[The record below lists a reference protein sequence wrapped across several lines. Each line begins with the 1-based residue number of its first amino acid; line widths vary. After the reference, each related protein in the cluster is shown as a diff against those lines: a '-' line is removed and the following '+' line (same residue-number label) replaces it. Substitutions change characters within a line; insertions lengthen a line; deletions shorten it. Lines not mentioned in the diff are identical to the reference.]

1 MKKQLVKRII
11 GKQNIYRIR
20 KVRHIIYLILMYPVV
35 VLMPRDKKK
44 ILFGAWGGEQ
54 FSDNPKYFL
63 KYILSLNQGFKC
75 YWFGNES
82 IRDKVE
88 AFEGVTFVLK
98 GSTKAKWHLLTAKWL
113 VCNLGIAVD
122 VTNDFPTYGRIKQ
135 LSFWHGTAFKGVC
148 RRNYHAE
155 LSRNPLK
162 RFEQYF
168 LSLDFSIAV
177 PRYSWTSFSNEE
189 MRFLM
194 PYEVPWQFKPE
205 MSIANG
211 TARIDY
217 LITNKDNIKEISRV
231 KSNIANILGLPVEKK
246 WYLYMPTYRKGAS
259 VNFSFLSSEHINQ
272 INNVLEK
279 DDAILIEK
287 QHPQV
292 LIKNN
297 LKGGWNGHIYM
308 LPSEKGIIDIDT
320 QELLLASELL
330 ITDYSSCCCDFMTM
344 NRPVIHYVYDV
355 TEYKS
360 AERNELHDLNEYAF
374 GIVAKT
380 EKELIMALQYGKQ
393 ELLKHKAPKAEELIN
408 GEKGHACE
416 TFAKW
421 VGLVE

>member
-1 MKKQLVKRII
+1 
-11 GKQNIYRIR
+11 
-20 KVRHIIYLILMYPVV
+20 MYPIV

-177 PRYSWTSFSNEE
+177 PRYSWASFSFEE

-194 PYEVPWQFKPE
+194 PFEVPWQFKPE
-205 MSIANG
+205 MSIAAG
-211 TARIDY
+211 TARVDY
-217 LITNKDNIKEISRV
+217 LINNMKNEAEIRRV
-231 KSNIANILGLPVEKK
+231 KTSISKALGIPVSKK
-246 WYLYMPTYRKGAS
+246 WYLYMPTWRQGVAINY
-259 VNFSFLSSEHINQ
+259 SFVSSEQ
-272 INNVLEK
+272 LERTNK
-279 DDAILIEK
+279 ILEEKNAILIEK

-292 LIKNN
+292 LRKNSVD
-297 LKGGWNGHIYM
+297 GGWHGNVFMITQNNAV
-308 LPSEKGIIDIDT
+308 LEIDT
-320 QELLLASELL
+320 QELLLASDML
-330 ITDYSSCCCDFMTM
+330 ITDYSSCCCDFAPM
-344 NRPVIHYVYDV
+344 NRPVIHYVYDYEEYTS
-355 TEYKS
+355 TERKEAHDLKEY
-360 AERNELHDLNEYAF
+360 AMGFVAYTENELITALSYDEKDLLKYKGPKAN
-374 GIVAKT
+374 
-380 EKELIMALQYGKQ
+380 
-393 ELLKHKAPKAEELIN
+393 ELLE